1 MSRQAS
7 TVQSSWASSLPS
19 SVSSPPDPA
28 PQPEFGCE
36 TPKSATR
43 HARSAAYAASAA
55 SAARSLRKRTA
66 AKLRDAFAQ
75 RRRIVRPRIAGL
87 AGQSSS
93 EVAQYPTASTSR
105 PVTIST
111 PSRVLLMLSMGL
123 AEHACTSMALAELG
137 RRCDEFLVFFFTTE
151 NSSSKREDQS
161 TGPRAAALTQVH
173 QKEYKSRVT
182 ADCGSDWHYTRHG
195 RKKKKGRRVSAKY
208 FHFLPKLKVLV

>member
-111 PSRVLLMLSMGL
+111 PSRVLLMLDARPRLAALGRRGGL
-123 AEHACTSMALAELG
+123 AEHSAAGVRM
-137 RRCDEFLVFFFTTE
+137 LVFFFTSG
-151 NSSSKREDQS
+151 NCL
-161 TGPRAAALTQVH
+161 RAGLRLITCAT
-173 QKEYKSRVT
+173 SR
-182 ADCGSDWHYTRHG
+182 SE
-195 RKKKKGRRVSAKY
+195 KKKKENRQRKGGRGGRRHAATQG
-208 FHFLPKLKVLV
+208 F